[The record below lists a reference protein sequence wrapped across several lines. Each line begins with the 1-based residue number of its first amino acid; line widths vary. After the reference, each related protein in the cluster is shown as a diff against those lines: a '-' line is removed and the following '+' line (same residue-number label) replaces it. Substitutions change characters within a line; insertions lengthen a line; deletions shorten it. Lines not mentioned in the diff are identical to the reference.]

1 MKSIGYSFIEPS
13 TFEIVNLR
21 NTYSDGHCLIV
32 NDRKLDNTIYWALY
46 GKPRLWMEDFAF
58 SGRWISRGI

>member
-21 NTYSDGHCLIV
+21 NTYSNRKPLLVDDTGREGIMYYLKYGEQMIV
-32 NDRKLDNTIYWALY
+32 RREWGTW
-46 GKPRLWMEDFAF
+46 R
-58 SGRWISRGI
+58 RRV